1 MKAVLFDL
9 DGTLLDLD
17 VDRFMGHYIEALSQE
32 FAPLVP
38 PMRFQPALMAA
49 TTAMITNDGSMTN
62 EERFWRVFQE
72 KTGVGRE
79 ALLPV
84 TERFYRDVYPRLAFV
99 ARPVAIAPQLVSE
112 VKAAGMI
119 VVLATN
125 AIFPKVAILERMRWG
140 ELDPNLFDLIT
151 CYETMHAA
159 KPNPLFYREILERLG
174 VAPCDAV
181 MVGNDP
187 ELDVRAA
194 KEAGLSAY
202 LVDDVTPAS
211 QIERKFSAN
220 TSLTSSPK
228 PLGPDGQGPLAGV
241 LSFIGK
247 GASRS
252 GA

>member
-1 MKAVLFDL
+1 
-9 DGTLLDLD
+9 
-17 VDRFMGHYIEALSQE
+17 E

-72 KTGVGRE
+72 TTGVARE
-79 ALLPV
+79 ELLPV
-84 TERFYRDVYPRLAFV
+84 TVRFYRDVYHSLAIV
-99 ARPVAIAPQLVSE
+99 ASPVAIASHLVSE

-151 CYETMHAA
+151 CYETMQAA

-187 ELDVRAA
+187 
-194 KEAGLSAY
+194 
-202 LVDDVTPAS
+202 
-211 QIERKFSAN
+211 
-220 TSLTSSPK
+220 
-228 PLGPDGQGPLAGV
+228 
-241 LSFIGK
+241 
-247 GASRS
+247 
-252 GA
+252 